1 MAKAKDEQYYKCVRE
16 LNAEIAEAIAQ
27 LNQGGPDH
35 PLRGSR
41 EARVNTAVQALRQ
54 FTAEYQSAEGEGDK
68 GPKRVL
74 ILEDSP
80 LDAELMVRELRQAGL
95 EVEAQR
101 VETEVAF
108 AAALLAEPDLILS
121 DNAMPTFGSREAL
134 GLLRSKGQ
142 DVPFIVVSGAMRP
155 DVAAQLLGDGAAD
168 YVLKNELNRLGA
180 AALQALKKRAN

>member
-1 MAKAKDEQYYKCVRE
+1 MAKPKDEQYYTSVRE

-35 PLRGSR
+35 PQRKAR
-41 EARVNTAVQALRQ
+41 EARVNTAVQAMRQ
-54 FTAEYQSAEGEGDK
+54 LTAQYQSADGEVEKDAT
-68 GPKRVL
+68 RVL
-74 ILEDSP
+74 ILEDSAI
-80 LDAELMVRELRQAGL
+80 DAELMIRELRHAGL

-108 AAALLAEPDLILS
+108 AAALMSQPDLILS

-134 GLLRSKGQ
+134 GLLRSKGH

-155 DVAAQLLGDGAAD
+155 DVAAQLLGEGADD
-168 YVLKNELNRLGA
+168 YILKNELNRLGA